1 MLSFSGL
8 TIYNNYINYS
18 IIKGGI
24 KTLTFFLRQKIIV
37 HRRPTKTLS
46 LSNCLDFSLSIRTR
60 LFSISLSF
68 ARCVLFPVSLVFSLT
83 NVWKKKFFTMSLY
96 CINIKLV
103 LASSEFLESA
113 RNFDLLVYGT
123 VKVFDMSVNV

>member
-1 MLSFSGL
+1 
-8 TIYNNYINYS
+8 
-18 IIKGGI
+18 
-24 KTLTFFLRQKIIV
+24 
-37 HRRPTKTLS
+37 
-46 LSNCLDFSLSIRTR
+46 
-60 LFSISLSF
+60 
-68 ARCVLFPVSLVFSLT
+68 
-83 NVWKKKFFTMSLY
+83 MSLY